1 MLFFHMAT
9 RCIIANGMVAY
20 FDVLYSYNIPF
31 DKRSKLLLF
40 SPLFWSFL
48 KISVFCLKNE
58 YQDMTTRSAKLEFIR
73 YLPDSREKMRRLN
86 FHLDLT
92 SILLHLHKKI
102 LMISFIFWTS
112 YYLILSFDPDNWT
125 FLPLIFTEHPTSPC
139 CRICFSPHKGLPMTW
154 VAQEQNKSSI
164 MSFGCQGKA
173 LFVYQ
178 VDKTLPKLT
187 KRDPSWS
194 FVVNDFQLPNA

>member
-1 MLFFHMAT
+1 
-9 RCIIANGMVAY
+9 
-20 FDVLYSYNIPF
+20 
-31 DKRSKLLLF
+31 
-40 SPLFWSFL
+40 
-48 KISVFCLKNE
+48 
-58 YQDMTTRSAKLEFIR
+58 MTTRSAKLEFIR

-92 SILLHLHKKI
+92 SILLHLIKKI
-102 LMISFIFWTS
+102 LMIFFFLNILLS
-112 YYLILSFDPDNWT
+112 YLILNPDNWT

-173 LFVYQ
+173 LFIYPTQ
-178 VDKTLPKLT
+178 QEDKTLPKLT

-194 FVVNDFQLPNA
+194 FVVNDFQLPDA

>member
-1 MLFFHMAT
+1 
-9 RCIIANGMVAY
+9 
-20 FDVLYSYNIPF
+20 
-31 DKRSKLLLF
+31 
-40 SPLFWSFL
+40 
-48 KISVFCLKNE
+48 
-58 YQDMTTRSAKLEFIR
+58 MTTRSAKLEFIR

-92 SILLHLHKKI
+92 SILLHLYKKI
-102 LMISFIFWTS
+102 LMILFIFWTS
-112 YYLILSFDPDNWT
+112 DLTFWILITLSSHWT
-125 FLPLIFTEHPTSPC
+125 SLHLIFTEHLTSPC

-164 MSFGCQGKA
+164 MSFGCQRKA

-194 FVVNDFQLPNA
+194 FVVNDFQLPDA

>member
-1 MLFFHMAT
+1 M
-9 RCIIANGMVAY
+9 
-20 FDVLYSYNIPF
+20 
-31 DKRSKLLLF
+31 
-40 SPLFWSFL
+40 
-48 KISVFCLKNE
+48 
-58 YQDMTTRSAKLEFIR
+58 TRSAKLEFIR

-92 SILLHLHKKI
+92 SILLHLHKKNPDDIFYFLNI
-102 LMISFIFWTS
+102 L
-112 YYLILSFDPDNWT
+112 LSFDPDNWT
-125 FLPLIFTEHPTSPC
+125 SLPLIFTEHPTSPC

-164 MSFGCQGKA
+164 MSFGCQRKA

-194 FVVNDFQLPNA
+194 FVVNDFQLPDAKRLQTYSEKRIACANKRLRQRQIFPTDEKNRFHGEKKWPLW